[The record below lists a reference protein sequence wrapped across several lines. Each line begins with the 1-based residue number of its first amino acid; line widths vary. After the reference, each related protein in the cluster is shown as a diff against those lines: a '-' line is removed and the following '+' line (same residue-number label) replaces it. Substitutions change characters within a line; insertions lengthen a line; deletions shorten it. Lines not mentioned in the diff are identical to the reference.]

1 MSNVAGPGRG
11 RRAAEQT
18 VANIV
23 GRAAGSV
30 PIPTVRAE
38 SATDMGLVE
47 AAVAT
52 FTERTGRTP
61 DGVWRAP
68 GRVNL
73 IGEHTDYNDGFVLPV
88 AINRSVVV
96 AAGRRGDGVLRCWST
111 GDRAEPVAHPV
122 AEIGPGVSSG
132 WSAYVEG
139 VAWVL
144 LQQGVPVPGAD
155 LAIHA
160 DLPAGA
166 GLSSSAAL
174 EAAVAL
180 ALTDLAAAVDNPL
193 AALPGRDPAA
203 AGGRD
208 QAGRPDQPR
217 KRDQPVT
224 PDQAGGARLDRVALA
239 LAGQRAE
246 TEVVGMPCGLMDQ
259 MAVLCGRAGHAL
271 FFDTRTLETE
281 QVPFDPAAAGLTLL
295 VIDTRVKHALAGS
308 PYAGRRRAC
317 EQAAAALGV
326 PALRDATLDGLV
338 AARAAGTL
346 DDVTFRRARHVVTEN
361 ARVLDVVDRLRRG
374 ELAGIGPALAG
385 SHASLRDDYEVS
397 CPELDLA
404 VETAV
409 ASGAVAAR
417 MTGAGFGGSALAL
430 VPVATADAVALAV
443 AEAFTAAGF
452 APPATF
458 PVAVADAAT
467 RIA

>member
-1 MSNVAGPGRG
+1 MSLLATVTAAFVERAG
-11 RRAAEQT
+11 RR
-18 VANIV
+18 
-23 GRAAGSV
+23 
-30 PIPTVRAE
+30 
-38 SATDMGLVE
+38 
-47 AAVAT
+47 
-52 FTERTGRTP
+52 P

-88 AINRSVVV
+88 AIDRSVVV
-96 AAGRRGDGVLRCWST
+96 AAARRDDGILQSWST
-111 GDRAEPVAHPV
+111 GDRAGRPVARPV
-122 AEIGPGVSSG
+122 ADLGPGRSSG

-144 LQQGVPVPGAD
+144 REDGLPVPGAD
-155 LAIHA
+155 LVVHA

-174 EAAVAL
+174 ESAVAL
-180 ALTDLAAAVDNPL
+180 ALTELAGAAAP
-193 AALPGRDPAA
+193 
-203 AGGRD
+203 
-208 QAGRPDQPR
+208 
-217 KRDQPVT
+217 
-224 PDQAGGARLDRVALA
+224 DRVALA

-295 VIDTRVKHALAGS
+295 VIDTRVKHTLTGS
-308 PYAGRRRAC
+308 PYAERRRAC
-317 EQAAAALGV
+317 EHAAAALGV
-326 PALRDATLDGLV
+326 TALRDATLADLDAAAADG
-338 AARAAGTL
+338 RL
-346 DDVTFRRARHVVTEN
+346 DETTVRRARHVVTEN
-361 ARVLDVVDRLRRG
+361 ARVLEVVALLRRG
-374 ELAGIGPALAG
+374 DVTAIGPALAG

-397 CPELDLA
+397 CAELDVA
-404 VETAV
+404 VEIAV

-430 VPVATADAVALAV
+430 VPSDRVEAVGLTV

-452 APPATF
+452 DAPATF
-458 PVAVADAAT
+458 PVAIAEGAT
-467 RIA
+467 RLA